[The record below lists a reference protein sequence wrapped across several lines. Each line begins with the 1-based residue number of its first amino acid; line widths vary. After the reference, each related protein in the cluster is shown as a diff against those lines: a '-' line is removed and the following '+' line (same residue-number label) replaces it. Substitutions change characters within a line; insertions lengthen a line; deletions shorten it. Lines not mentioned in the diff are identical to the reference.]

1 MERKLWTRLCDLVA
15 ESCRRISHPGVRFS
29 DRWILLVYLWAV
41 LHDRP
46 TSWACREENWPRDLR
61 PFELPSQPT
70 MSRRLRSPHVQWAL
84 ALILERLRGDPPPPG
99 LVKCIDAKPLPVG
112 GASKDPDARWGQGTR
127 TMIKGYKLYAL
138 WGSGLIPLGWEV
150 RSVDHSESTEADR
163 LIPHLAGGGYL
174 VGDAIYDCNRL
185 YDLAME
191 HDHQLIAP
199 PKRPGRGLGHGRQS
213 PHRLRGLALL
223 ASPFGRA
230 VYAARVAIERDFG
243 HLTSFGG
250 GLSGLPSWVRR
261 SGRVG
266 MWVEAKLII
275 NGVRTLVNKRLTA

>member
-1 MERKLWTRLCDLVA
+1 MERELWAPLCDLVT
-15 ESCRRISHPGVRFS
+15 ESCDRISHPDVVFS
-29 DRWILLVYLWAV
+29 DRRILLVYFWAV

-46 TSWACREENWPRDLR
+46 TSWACLKENWPGDLR
-61 PFELPSQPT
+61 PFELPSQST
-70 MSRRLRSPHVQWAL
+70 MSRRLRSSQIQWAL
-84 ALILERLRGDPPPPG
+84 ALILERLRGVPPPG

-112 GASKDPDARWGQGTR
+112 GASKDPDAHWGRGAR

-138 WGSGLIPLGWEV
+138 WGLGLVPLAWEV

-163 LIPHLAGGGYL
+163 LIPHLVGCGYL
-174 VGDAIYDCNRL
+174 LGDAIYDCNRL
-185 YDLAME
+185 YDLAMQ

-199 PKRPGRGLGHGRQS
+199 PKRPGRGRGHGRQS
-213 PHRLRGLALL
+213 PHRTRGLALL

-250 GLSGLPSWVRR
+250 GLNGLPSWVRR

-275 NGVRTLVNKRLTA
+275 NGVRALVNKRLTA